1 MFQNIYNMYININ
14 NKYIYRDTH
23 NWIYR
28 QKDVHMHIYLQN
40 MHLLCINTDTYT
52 ETRIIANQKW
62 AICFKHE
69 NETGIYLRIWHSFR
83 KHVHFYYNVK
93 VLRCF
98 PFIIIKY
105 YSRIF
110 YFYQYIYSF
119 TFTRTSTLM
128 GKTYHLLCS
137 EIGSPGIS
145 MISHKTN

>member
-69 NETGIYLRIWHSFR
+69 NETSIYLRIWHSFR

-98 PFIIIKY
+98 PFIIKKILFQNILFLSIY
-105 YSRIF
+105 LQF
-110 YFYQYIYSF
+110 YFYQNIHINGQNLSLALFGNRVSRYFNDQS
-119 TFTRTSTLM
+119 
-128 GKTYHLLCS
+128 
-137 EIGSPGIS
+137 
-145 MISHKTN
+145 